1 MQGPNSI
8 LWYSLL
14 LIVLAICVISVLE
27 KRRPSW
33 QFYLRK
39 SLHIVVI
46 FVAAVASMLLDSV
59 WLPILSWL
67 ASILLWIAIRR
78 GWFEEVVVGE
88 QTRKPWGMVYFSV
101 IYALLTS
108 LPWVL
113 DGLNTTQLLMLR
125 WMNGWSF
132 CTLAFADGLAG
143 IVGRW
148 GTSFL
153 GLDNERSNG
162 LFKLESERKSWLGF
176 VVFWFV
182 AVAVGVL
189 FLGIGDEVFPN
200 HSRMVG
206 SVVIPQLVVFGFVV
220 AMVELVSGKGSDN
233 LLVVLVVWLFAGVMA
248 MGMMG
253 KPHAIFHS
261 GTEYLFVFM
270 VLSVV
275 AAILLYKK
283 GILDN
288 TGAAMAWILAFVVV
302 VMAGWSL
309 WPLIIF
315 LGLASLVGRWRKK
328 GARFIAG
335 DLKEGKPRDRWQVL
349 ANGGLYLVC
358 AVIVYAA
365 EMNIAE
371 LFGVTLSDGFGE
383 KCRLLALISISA
395 SCADTLSSEVGQ
407 WLGGAPRSI
416 ITGKKMPKGVSGGV
430 TMAGFFGA
438 ILGAV
443 AVGLCVCI
451 DDWEVLG
458 NLMCW
463 CKMEIFIAVAGFG
476 VIGTLIDSVL
486 GDLLQAKY
494 RSVDGELLDRPE
506 GSDVNY
512 PEKGFAFVNNDAV
525 NVLTGLLVLIIAW
538 AVFS

>member
-1 MQGPNSI
+1 MQCPNSI
-8 LWYSLL
+8 LWYSLF
-14 LIVLAICVISVLE
+14 LIVLAICVISMLE

-67 ASILLWIAIRR
+67 ASMLLWIAIKR

-101 IYALLTS
+101 VYALLTS

-113 DGLNTTQLLMLR
+113 DGLNNNQLLMLR

-148 GTSFL
+148 GTSVF
-153 GLDNERSNG
+153 GLDNEKSNG
-162 LFKLESERKSWLGF
+162 IFKLESERKSWLGF
-176 VVFWFV
+176 VVFWFIAV
-182 AVAVGVL
+182 AVALIFRAISVRFPAVGLPMVDSVL
-189 FLGIGDEVFPN
+189 L
-200 HSRMVG
+200 
-206 SVVIPQLVVFGFVV
+206 PQLLVFGFVV
-220 AMVELVSGKGSDN
+220 AMVEMVSGKGSDN
-233 LLVVLVVWLFAGVMA
+233 LFVVVAVWLFAGSMS
-248 MGMMG
+248 MGFMG
-253 KPHAIFHS
+253 KPHAIFHF
-261 GTEYLFVFM
+261 GTEYLFVYM

-275 AAILLYKK
+275 AAIFLYKK

-288 TGAAMAWILAFVVV
+288 TGAVMAWILAFVVM

-315 LGLASLVGRWRKK
+315 LGLASLAGRWRKK

-358 AVIVYAA
+358 AVIAYAA
-365 EMNIAE
+365 EMDIAE

-395 SCADTLSSEVGQ
+395 SCADTLSSEVGK

-451 DDWEVLG
+451 DDWELLA
-458 NLMCW
+458 NLMGW

-476 VIGTLIDSVL
+476 VIGTLIDSIL

-506 GSDVNY
+506 GGDVNY
-512 PEKGFAFVNNDAV
+512 PEKGFAFVSNDVV
-525 NVLTGLLVLIIAW
+525 NFMTGLLVLMVAW
-538 AVFS
+538 AVFF

>member
-8 LWYSLL
+8 LWYSLF
-14 LIVLAICVISVLE
+14 LIVLAICVISMLE
-27 KRRPSW
+27 KRRPAW

-67 ASILLWIAIRR
+67 ATILLWIAIKR

-113 DGLNTTQLLMLR
+113 DGLNNNQLLMLR

-148 GTSFL
+148 GTSVL
-153 GLDNERSNG
+153 GLDKERSNVI
-162 LFKLESERKSWLGF
+162 FKLESERKSWLGF

-189 FLGIGDEVFPN
+189 FLGIGDEVLPA
-200 HSRMVG
+200 HSRWVG

-233 LLVVLVVWLFAGVMA
+233 LLVVLVLWLFAGVMA

-261 GTEYLFVFM
+261 GTEYLFVYM

-275 AAILLYKK
+275 AAIFLYKK

-315 LGLASLVGRWRKK
+315 LGLANLAGRWRKK

-358 AVIVYAA
+358 AVIAYAA
-365 EMNIAE
+365 EMDIAE
-371 LFGVTLSDGFGE
+371 LFGFTLSDGFGE

-395 SCADTLSSEVGQ
+395 SSADTLSSEVGQ

-451 DDWEVLG
+451 DDWEVLA
-458 NLMCW
+458 NLMGC

-476 VIGTLIDSVL
+476 VIGTLIDSIL

-506 GSDVNY
+506 GGDVKY
-512 PEKGFAFVNNDAV
+512 PEKGFAFVSNDVV
-525 NVLTGLLVLIIAW
+525 NFMTGLLVLMVAC
-538 AVFS
+538 AVFF

>member
-1 MQGPNSI
+1 M
-8 LWYSLL
+8 
-14 LIVLAICVISVLE
+14 LE

-67 ASILLWIAIRR
+67 ASMLLWIAIKR

-101 IYALLTS
+101 VYALLTS

-113 DGLNTTQLLMLR
+113 DGLNNNQLLMLR

-148 GTSFL
+148 GTSVF
-153 GLDNERSNG
+153 GLDNEKSNG
-162 LFKLESERKSWLGF
+162 IFKLESERKSWLGF

-182 AVAVGVL
+182 AVAVALIFRAIGVR
-189 FLGIGDEVFPN
+189 FPAVGLP
-200 HSRMVG
+200 MVD
-206 SVVIPQLVVFGFVV
+206 SVLLPQLLVFGFVV
-220 AMVELVSGKGSDN
+220 AMVEMVSGKGSDN
-233 LLVVLVVWLFAGVMA
+233 LFVVVAVWLFAGSMS
-248 MGMMG
+248 MGFMG
-253 KPHAIFHS
+253 KPHAIFHF
-261 GTEYLFVFM
+261 GTEYLFVYM

-275 AAILLYKK
+275 AAIFLYKK

-288 TGAAMAWILAFVVV
+288 TGAVMAWILAFVVM

-315 LGLASLVGRWRKK
+315 LGLASLAGRWRKK

-358 AVIVYAA
+358 AVIAYAA
-365 EMNIAE
+365 EMDIAE

-395 SCADTLSSEVGQ
+395 SCADTLSSEVGK

-451 DDWEVLG
+451 DDWELLA
-458 NLMCW
+458 NLMGW

-476 VIGTLIDSVL
+476 VIGTLIDSIL

-506 GSDVNY
+506 GGDVNY
-512 PEKGFAFVNNDAV
+512 PEKGFAFVSNDVV
-525 NVLTGLLVLIIAW
+525 NFMTGLLVLMVAW
-538 AVFS
+538 AVFF

>member
-1 MQGPNSI
+1 M
-8 LWYSLL
+8 
-14 LIVLAICVISVLE
+14 LE
-27 KRRPSW
+27 KRRPAW

-67 ASILLWIAIRR
+67 ASMLLWIAIKR

-113 DGLNTTQLLMLR
+113 DGLNPNQLLMLR

-148 GTSFL
+148 GTSVL
-153 GLDNERSNG
+153 ALDIERSNG
-162 LFKLESERKSWLGF
+162 IFKLESERKSWLGF

-200 HSRMVG
+200 YSRWVG

-261 GTEYLFVFM
+261 GTEYLFVYM

-315 LGLASLVGRWRKK
+315 LGLASLVGRWRMN

-358 AVIVYAA
+358 AVIAYAA
-365 EMNIAE
+365 EMDIAE

-383 KCRLLALISISA
+383 KFRLLALISISA

-443 AVGLCVCI
+443 AVGLCICI

-458 NLMCW
+458 NLMGW
-463 CKMEIFIAVAGFG
+463 YKMEIFIAVAGFG
-476 VIGTLIDSVL
+476 VIGTLIDSIL

-506 GSDVNY
+506 GGDVKY
-512 PEKGFAFVNNDAV
+512 PQKGFAFVSNDVV
-525 NVLTGLLVLIIAW
+525 NFTTGLVVFIVAW
-538 AVFS
+538 AVFF

>member
-1 MQGPNSI
+1 MQCPNSI
-8 LWYSLL
+8 LWYSLF
-14 LIVLAICVISVLE
+14 LIVLAICVISMLE

-67 ASILLWIAIRR
+67 ASMLLWIAIKR

-101 IYALLTS
+101 VYALLTS

-113 DGLNTTQLLMLR
+113 DGLNNNQLLMLR

-148 GTSFL
+148 GTSVF
-153 GLDNERSNG
+153 GLDNEKSNG
-162 LFKLESERKSWLGF
+162 IFKLESERKSWLGF

-182 AVAVGVL
+182 AVAVALIFRAIGVR
-189 FLGIGDEVFPN
+189 FPAVGLP
-200 HSRMVG
+200 MVD
-206 SVVIPQLVVFGFVV
+206 SVLLPQLLVFGFVV
-220 AMVELVSGKGSDN
+220 AMVEMVSGKGSDN
-233 LLVVLVVWLFAGVMA
+233 LFVVVAVWLFAGA
-248 MGMMG
+248 MSMGFMG
-253 KPHAIFHS
+253 KPHAIFHF
-261 GTEYLFVFM
+261 GTEYLFVYM

-275 AAILLYKK
+275 AAIFLYKK

-288 TGAAMAWILAFVVV
+288 TGAVMAWILAFVVM

-335 DLKEGKPRDRWQVL
+335 DVKEGKPRDRWQVL

-358 AVIVYAA
+358 AVIAYAA
-365 EMNIAE
+365 EMDIAE

-451 DDWEVLG
+451 DDSEVLG
-458 NLMCW
+458 NLMGW
-463 CKMEIFIAVAGFG
+463 CKMEIFISVAGFG
-476 VIGTLIDSVL
+476 VIGTLIDSIL

-494 RSVDGELLDRPE
+494 RSVDGELLDRSK
-506 GSDVNY
+506 GGDVNY
-512 PEKGFAFVNNDAV
+512 PEKGFAFVSNDVV
-525 NVLTGLLVLIIAW
+525 NFMTGLLVLMVAW
-538 AVFS
+538 AVFF

>member
-1 MQGPNSI
+1 M
-8 LWYSLL
+8 
-14 LIVLAICVISVLE
+14 ISVLE

-67 ASILLWIAIRR
+67 ASILLWIAIKR

-113 DGLNTTQLLMLR
+113 DGLNPNQLLMLR

-148 GTSFL
+148 GTSVL
-153 GLDNERSNG
+153 ALDNERSNG
-162 LFKLESERKSWLGF
+162 IFKLESERKSWLGF

-200 HSRMVG
+200 HSRWVG
-206 SVVIPQLVVFGFVV
+206 SVVIPQLVVFGFVL

-253 KPHAIFHS
+253 KPQAIFHS
-261 GTEYLFVFM
+261 GTEYLFVYM

-275 AAILLYKK
+275 AAIFLYKK

-395 SCADTLSSEVGQ
+395 SSADTLSSEVGQ

-458 NLMCW
+458 NLMGW

-476 VIGTLIDSVL
+476 VIGTLIDSIL

-506 GSDVNY
+506 GGDVNY
-512 PEKGFAFVNNDAV
+512 PEKGFAFVSNDVV
-525 NVLTGLLVLIIAW
+525 NFMTGLLVLIIAW

>member
-67 ASILLWIAIRR
+67 ASMLLWIAIKR

-148 GTSFL
+148 GTSVL

-200 HSRMVG
+200 HSRWVG

-261 GTEYLFVFM
+261 GTEYLFVYM

-309 WPLIIF
+309 
-315 LGLASLVGRWRKK
+315 V
-328 GARFIAG
+328 
-335 DLKEGKPRDRWQVL
+335 
-349 ANGGLYLVC
+349 
-358 AVIVYAA
+358 AV
-365 EMNIAE
+365 
-371 LFGVTLSDGFGE
+371 DH
-383 KCRLLALISISA
+383 
-395 SCADTLSSEVGQ
+395 
-407 WLGGAPRSI
+407 
-416 ITGKKMPKGVSGGV
+416 
-430 TMAGFFGA
+430 FFG
-438 ILGAV
+438 IGEF
-443 AVGLCVCI
+443 G
-451 DDWEVLG
+451 WS
-458 NLMCW
+458 
-463 CKMEIFIAVAGFG
+463 ME
-476 VIGTLIDSVL
+476 
-486 GDLLQAKY
+486 KE
-494 RSVDGELLDRPE
+494 RS
-506 GSDVNY
+506 
-512 PEKGFAFVNNDAV
+512 AFYCR
-525 NVLTGLLVLIIAW
+525 
-538 AVFS
+538 